1 MRVKPRCQ
9 VWQRE
14 NEEGWAGLRVQGG
27 ALPAK
32 PALMPLRLQDPEG
45 PRMGSSMAR
54 GNRELSPRLAAL
66 LQVS

>member
-1 MRVKPRCQ
+1 MRCQ

-14 NEEGWAGLRVQGG
+14 DEEGWARLRMQGG
-27 ALPAK
+27 VLPAK
-32 PALMPLRLQDPEG
+32 PALIPLRLQDHED

-54 GNRELSPRLAAL
+54 GSRELSPQLAEL